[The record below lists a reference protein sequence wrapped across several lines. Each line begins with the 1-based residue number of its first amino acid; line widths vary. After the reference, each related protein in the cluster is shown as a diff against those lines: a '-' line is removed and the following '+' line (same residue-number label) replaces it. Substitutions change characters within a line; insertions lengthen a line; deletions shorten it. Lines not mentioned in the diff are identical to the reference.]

1 MDSSKA
7 AAPAEKLLYTNSGLR
22 AEIKKIAGQKIS
34 TFAQTEIDNRRSQI
48 EDDTRRSQTEDDTR
62 RSQVGNNIEGIR
74 SSIARLSS
82 RSVDGLERLQSEL
95 QELQKLL
102 KLEVERVQSEID
114 SALAGIEV
122 ITEVIAPWKSNT
134 LVSQTPSADARDVH
148 ADPATSLKSETVQS
162 SG

>member
-7 AAPAEKLLYTNSGLR
+7 AAPAEKLLYTNSDLR

-48 EDDTRRSQTEDDTR
+48 EDDTR

-148 ADPATSLKSETVQS
+148 AAPATSLKSETVQS

>member
-7 AAPAEKLLYTNSGLR
+7 AAPAEKLLYTNSDLR

-48 EDDTRRSQTEDDTR
+48 EDDTR

-122 ITEVIAPWKSNT
+122 ITEVIAPWKSNS

>member
-7 AAPAEKLLYTNSGLR
+7 AAPAEKLLYTNSDLR

-48 EDDTRRSQTEDDTR
+48 EDDTR

>member
-7 AAPAEKLLYTNSGLR
+7 AAPAEKLLYTNSDLR

-34 TFAQTEIDNRRSQI
+34 TPAQTEMGDRRSQI
-48 EDDTRRSQTEDDTR
+48 EDDTR